1 MVQVF
6 GFALAVT
13 MLVAQPFAQAQD
25 TPIEV
30 IKTFDGRVMR
40 CEEKVDVGTVAYA
53 LRSPTGTIK
62 GDQFEVAVEL
72 ETYAC
77 VEKQG
82 AMVLEAMPLTG
93 RFVNVL
99 GGYVEFKNLEFVVYS
114 PDFKVVQPVA
124 LDQKASKQNAVVSV
138 PVAALDSLSAEAVAR
153 AGERKVVLIGFMRGI
168 AETGDTKTGKVF
180 DSGLLGFGEFNF
192 LLSET
197 KGTLK

>member
-1 MVQVF
+1 MF
-6 GFALAVT
+6 GFVVAAAVFIASP
-13 MLVAQPFAQAQD
+13 LAQAQD
-25 TPIEV
+25 TPVEV
-30 IKTFDGRVMR
+30 VKTFDGRVMR
-40 CEEKVDVGTVAYA
+40 CEEKVDIGAVAYS
-53 LRSPTGTIK
+53 LRNPTGTIK

-77 VEKQG
+77 VEKHG
-82 AMVLEAMPLTG
+82 AMVLEATPLVG

-114 PDFKVVQPVA
+114 PDFKAVQSVA
-124 LDQKASKQNAVVSV
+124 LVQNVAKQNVVVSV

-168 AETGDTKTGKVF
+168 AETGDSKTGTVF